1 MTNIRNTWE
10 DLPSKN
16 TPINA
21 ERLNNLE
28 QNAGKGAD
36 FADSVSQLGK
46 NLTVAASAEE
56 ARALIGATE
65 VGHNHILASNNFAG
79 FMSTSDKVKLDGVTV
94 GATKNSADATL
105 LNRANHTGTQA
116 ISTITGIVPIA
127 QIPTGSTATTV
138 ALGNHTHANASTTVA
153 GLMSAADKTKLDGL
167 SNYTLP
173 AATTSAI
180 GGVLKATGVEDTTG
194 EDLQA
199 LKTTVNELLANL
211 RAAGIMY

>member
-36 FADSVSQLGK
+36 FVDNVSQLGK

-65 VGHNHILASNNFAG
+65 AGHNHILASNNFAG
-79 FMSTSDKVKLDGVTV
+79 FMSTSDKV
-94 GATKNSADATL
+94 
-105 LNRANHTGTQA
+105 
-116 ISTITGIVPIA
+116 
-127 QIPTGSTATTV
+127 
-138 ALGNHTHANASTTVA
+138 
-153 GLMSAADKTKLDGL
+153 KLDGL